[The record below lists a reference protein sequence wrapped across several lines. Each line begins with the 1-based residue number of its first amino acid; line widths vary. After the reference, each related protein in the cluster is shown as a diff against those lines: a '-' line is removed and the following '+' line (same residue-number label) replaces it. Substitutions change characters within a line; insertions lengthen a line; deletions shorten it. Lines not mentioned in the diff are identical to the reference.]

1 MEERKIQ
8 KSMINAGRFAKS
20 NGRSIPLQ
28 TVKWVDITK
37 CLHFAIIRQICQHFH
52 RIRHDK

>member
-1 MEERKIQ
+1 MEERTIQ